1 MTQSYE
7 VPMITSAHYWNRET
21 GGEPEL
27 IIAASLAA
35 ALPTEQ
41 SPENSL
47 EKQF

>member
-1 MTQSYE
+1 MIQGCE
-7 VPMITSAHYWNRET
+7 VPMITSAHYWNGET

-35 ALPTEQ
+35 ALPAEQ